1 MNNFTFPK
9 YDIRATNGFLAS
21 LLRKWAED
29 GCCHETEIVFFAR
42 HYYPTNQME
51 HQQNIAE
58 NFPLKWRKQVQR
70 LDDHHVF
77 IDFYH
82 SIIVPSKLTDASA
95 YIIQKCREV
104 IINWERTTTKI
115 TVSCTK
121 AK

>member
-1 MNNFTFPK
+1 
-9 YDIRATNGFLAS
+9 
-21 LLRKWAED
+21 
-29 GCCHETEIVFFAR
+29 
-42 HYYPTNQME
+42 ME

-115 TVSCTK
+115 TVSCTSSK
-121 AK
+121 